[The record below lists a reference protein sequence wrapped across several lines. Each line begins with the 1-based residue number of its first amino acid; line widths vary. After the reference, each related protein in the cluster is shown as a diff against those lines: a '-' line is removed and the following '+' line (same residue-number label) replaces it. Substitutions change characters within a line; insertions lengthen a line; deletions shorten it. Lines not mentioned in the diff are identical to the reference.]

1 MVHAYVMIK
10 TATGS
15 SEGILDDVRDLPG
28 ISEAHI
34 VAGDFDIVAE
44 VEVDD
49 VYSVLHAASSE
60 LQALD
65 GVVETRTYFSLE

>member
-15 SEGILDDVRDLPG
+15 SEGILDDVRDLPE

>member
-15 SEGILDDVRDLPG
+15 SEGILDDVRDLPE

-34 VAGDFDIVAE
+34 VAGDFDLVAE
-44 VEVDD
+44 VEVND

>member
-15 SEGILDDVRDLPG
+15 SEGILDDVRDLPE
-28 ISEAHI
+28 IAEAHI